1 VTENIYL
8 RKDGRYEARLSLG
21 KNDNGKR
28 KYRSFYGATREEAE
42 LKLMASQGI
51 PSNEYAIT
59 EMTVKELTFDYLNV
73 IKPRLKESS
82 EANYIMK
89 ANKHIIPAFGT
100 IKCSLLK
107 AKSIVNFID
116 NKLKSGLSA
125 RYVADIIVLLKSIF
139 RYASR
144 TYGIKNPTE
153 GITVPKKS
161 KSEIAVLNKTEQT
174 ALLSYITTEPDLTSL
189 GIAISLYT
197 GIRIGE
203 LCALQWK
210 DVDFDNKTITVR
222 KTVQRIQT
230 VGMKAKTKLV
240 ITEPKSQSSI
250 RTIPVPECI
259 IDMLKGYKDSAEK
272 YVISGKFSPIEPR
285 TIQYRFAAIL
295 KKAKLPSV
303 HFHSL
308 RHAFATNCIALGFD
322 VKTLS
327 EILGHSS
334 VEITLNR
341 YVHSSMDR
349 KKALMEKL
357 KWAA

>member
-1 VTENIYL
+1 MTENIYL

-42 LKLMASQGI
+42 MKLMAYQEI
-51 PSNEYAIT
+51 PSKEYAIT
-59 EMTVKELTFDYLNV
+59 EMTVKELAFDYLNV

-107 AKSIVNFID
+107 AKSIVSFID
-116 NKLKSGLSA
+116 DKLKSGLSA

-161 KSEIAVLNKTEQT
+161 KSEIAVLNNTEQT
-174 ALLSYITTEPDLTSL
+174 TLLSYITADPDLTSL
-189 GIAISLYT
+189 GIVLSLYT

-222 KTVQRIQT
+222 KTIQRIQT
-230 VGMKAKTKLV
+230 AGMKAKTKLV

-250 RTIPVPECI
+250 RTIPIPECI
-259 IDMLKGYKDSAEK
+259 IDMLKGYKDSTEK

-349 KKALMEKL
+349 KKAFMEKL
-357 KWAA
+357 KWVA